1 MTRKPFYADLDASIR
16 TLLLAQIRNLWTHT
30 STALEGNSLTLGD
43 TAFILEEGLTVAGK
57 PLRDHQEV
65 IGHAKAIEIIYDLMA
80 KDQIQDK
87 DLFALHR
94 AVLTDAVVD
103 IFKPAG
109 AWKNEPNFTTYIGE
123 DGRQRYREFP
133 TPRNTPVLMG
143 QWLRRLNAALHGDL
157 TDREA
162 VQVYADLHLTF
173 VTIHPFF
180 DGNGRVARLISNV
193 PVLHAG
199 FPPIVVPTEARQ
211 AYKRMVSDYQA
222 TISDL
227 GGLKD
232 LGTLPDNIE
241 RQHFREMCQ
250 SYWEPT
256 QALLR
261 QAQTMQQHLVAGR
274 VSGSPSNEAQ
284 AEMDNMSSTPP
295 VRPSKPKKP

>member
-1 MTRKPFYADLDASIR
+1 MNRKPFYADLDASIR

-43 TAFILEEGLTVAGK
+43 TAFLLEEGLTVAGK
-57 PLRDHQEV
+57 PLQDHQEV
-65 IGHAKAIEIIYDLMA
+65 IGHAKAIEVVYNLMA

-94 AVLTDAVVD
+94 SVLTDAIVD

-123 DGRQRYREFP
+123 DGRQQFREFP
-133 TPRNTPVLMG
+133 TPRHTPALMM
-143 QWLRRLNAALHGDL
+143 QWLQRLNGSLRRDL

-162 VQVYADLHLTF
+162 AQVYADLHLTF

-211 AYKRMVSDYQA
+211 AYKRVISDYQA
-222 TISDL
+222 TIPDL

-232 LGTLPDNIE
+232 LDTLPDNIE
-241 RQHFREMCQ
+241 RRSFMDMCK

-256 QALLR
+256 QTLLK
-261 QAQTMQQHLVAGR
+261 QAQSMQQHLVAGR
-274 VSGSPSNEAQ
+274 VGGLPGNEAL
-284 AEMDNMSSTPP
+284 AGTGNLPSVPSARP
-295 VRPSKPKKP
+295 VRPKKP